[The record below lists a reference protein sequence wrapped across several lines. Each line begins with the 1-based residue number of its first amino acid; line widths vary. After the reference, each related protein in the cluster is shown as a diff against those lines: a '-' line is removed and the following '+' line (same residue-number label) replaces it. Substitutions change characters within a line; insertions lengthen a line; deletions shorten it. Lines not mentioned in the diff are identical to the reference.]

1 MKRRFTLFAIF
12 GVMVALL
19 VGVGFLASLVSVY
32 LVPVAVFAAALLIL
46 KRLHSASGTRKR
58 LREKNDLCFL
68 MGCRSGLSSQFR
80 GLYRRVPTNP
90 RCRFCL
96 VPFGGVGKVLGFTP
110 SRKNPNFCPG

>member
-1 MKRRFTLFAIF
+1 
-12 GVMVALL
+12 MVAML
-19 VGVGFLASLVSVY
+19 VGAGFLASLVSVY

-46 KRLHSASGTRKR
+46 KRLHSASGTRKK

-68 MGCRSGLSSQFR
+68 VGCRSGVSSQFR
-80 GLYRRVPTNP
+80 RMYRRVPTNP

-96 VPFGGVGKVLGFTP
+96 VPFGGVGRVLGFTP